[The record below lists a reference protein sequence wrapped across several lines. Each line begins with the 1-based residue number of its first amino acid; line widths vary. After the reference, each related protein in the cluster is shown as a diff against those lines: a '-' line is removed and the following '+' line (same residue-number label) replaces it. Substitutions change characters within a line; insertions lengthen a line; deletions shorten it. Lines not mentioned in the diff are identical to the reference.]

1 MLANPSG
8 EGFNTSGVPIKP
20 LFSESSK
27 SPSRESFVLR
37 FCSSSH
43 RARVVGW
50 LRVMALCSIAVGI
63 SSIGC
68 RNGLATAPS
77 EFVTCIGD
85 ACGVGAASPI
95 ILVKCPE
102 LSLCHMQWFGS
113 AMLWQSGGSGNTVT
127 LSSSGVSYPVQG
139 TRASGM

>member
-1 MLANPSG
+1 MLENPSG

-50 LRVMALCSIAVGI
+50 LRVMALHSVAVGI

-68 RNGLATAPS
+68 RNGLAMVPS

-85 ACGVGAASPI
+85 AHGVGAASPI
-95 ILVKCPE
+95 ILVKHTE
-102 LSLCHMQWFGS
+102 LSLCHVQQFGS
-113 AMLWQSGGSGNTVT
+113 AMSWQLGGSGNTVT
-127 LSSSGVSYPVQG
+127 LSSG
-139 TRASGM
+139 RASY